1 MAIMQPDYNQNQDP
15 SVAPT
20 LGTYGGVVTGQ
31 PSGQGRSSVS
41 GRGSGFTNLQSYIRA
56 NESNPNAQ
64 LIQKRTGQAT
74 TGQAEAQK
82 GFETQRQTAQT
93 GLEGIQ
99 SQAGLVQSAL
109 TNPIEFVK
117 SQPNIERITALRTG
131 QERIASPTELLANVQ
146 QSQAGLQSQRGQ
158 LAGGLQRDITGTG
171 LQEYLRS
178 QRINPELATAGESRL
193 DRFLAEQTP
202 SGQQA
207 IQAGLTEA
215 QRIQSLQTPD
225 ITDITNLAN
234 ALQEN
239 PYITNEMIQQEITRK
254 TSPEITYL
262 TNLEP
267 AKFVSPTTLDEINKY
282 ITMTREKY
290 LESIDPNRIAYIKA
304 LSQISGQP
312 FEQLGQALPES
323 YQNILKGKETEIK
336 AEQARVKAEA
346 DRVKAEEAKR
356 LYDEN
361 YSLYLKTGNEQYL
374 ALLTP
379 EDKAKARQEYL
390 DYENKYKQSLI
401 NTPKKPSPIGY
412 SNDITPEGVTVTS
425 IPMNEQP
432 SPTLAEPTLINR
444 PTPNKPR
451 ETNLWDIFK
460 I

>member
-1 MAIMQPDYNQNQDP
+1 MQPDYNQNQDP

-82 GFETQRQTAQT
+82 ETAQT
-93 GLEGIQ
+93 GLEEIQ

-109 TNPIEFVK
+109 ADPTTFVK
-117 SQPNIERITALRTG
+117 TPENVKRITALRTG

-158 LAGGLQRDITGTG
+158 LEGGLQRDITGTG

-215 QRIQSLQTPD
+215 QRIQGLQTPD

-267 AKFVSPTTLDEINKY
+267 TKFVSPTTLDEINKY
-282 ITMTREKY
+282 KTMTREKY

-323 YQNILKGKETEIK
+323 YQNILTGKETEIK

-361 YSLYLKTGNEQYL
+361 YSLYLKTGDEQYL

-379 EDKAKARQEYL
+379 EDKAKARQQYL
-390 DYENKYKQSLI
+390 NEQRILLDF
-401 NTPKKPSPIGY
+401 PKKPSPIGY

-432 SPTLAEPTLINR
+432 TSPR
-444 PTPNKPR
+444 PQTT